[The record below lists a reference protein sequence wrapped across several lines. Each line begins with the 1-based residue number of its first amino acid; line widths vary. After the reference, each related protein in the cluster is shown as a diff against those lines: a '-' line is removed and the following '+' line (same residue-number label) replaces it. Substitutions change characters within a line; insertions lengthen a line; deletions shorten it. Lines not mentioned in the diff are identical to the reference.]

1 MYKIAIYPVDSVID
15 SLNNRAQMYTLLCFF
30 YHLCSGPPEENMCL
44 ASLRYFRNCCYVFDV
59 S

>member
-30 YHLCSGPPEENMCL
+30 YDLCSGPPKGNMRL
-44 ASLRYFRNCCYVFDV
+44 ASLRYFRNCSYVCDV